1 MFTTNKL
8 ITLLVLLLF
17 ACRPAVKQGVQ
28 TTIGFDQLEIDMG
41 KLDYKMPETVEI
53 SFLNTGEHAL
63 VIYKVEASCGCTVPE
78 WSKKPVKPG
87 KKGQISVT
95 YDSEFPGRF
104 QKTIE
109 VHYNGDGSP
118 ENIVIKGEVNYN
130 EEEHN
135 AINKNE

>member
-8 ITLLVLLLF
+8 ITILVLLLF
-17 ACRPAVKQGVQ
+17 ACKPAVRPGDL
-28 TTIGFDQLEIDMG
+28 TTIGFDQSEINMG

-53 SFLNTGEHAL
+53 SFLNRGEHAL

-87 KKGQISVT
+87 EKGQISVT
-95 YDSEFPGRF
+95 YDSEYPGKF
-104 QKTIE
+104 QKTID

-118 ENIVIKGEVNYN
+118 EKIIIKGEVSYDA
-130 EEEHN
+130 EGV
-135 AINKNE
+135 